1 MKAIGKSS
9 KSVALAGGV
18 GSDEDAGDAGGRRS
32 RVTRASAKGGSLRH
46 SVILPT
52 GVLVIACIYFA
63 LPIYWLVISSLKDTR
78 QLLGTDGFLPPLHV
92 ALLNNIEHVFSYQ
105 NHAYAYWLGDTILY
119 SIVGGAGATVIAA
132 AAGYAFAEYDFRG
145 KAMLFYLGIAGVL
158 LPPTA
163 VAIPLYLLFSR
174 IHLINTP
181 WAVFI
186 PALISPLGFYLA
198 RVYAASGVS
207 RELIDSARIDGAGEV
222 AIFVRIGLPLMRP
235 ALVTI
240 FLFSFVS
247 ISNNFFLPLI
257 MLNNPRLFP
266 VTLGLYM
273 WNSSIGST
281 ATPRFV
287 QAAVVTGALI
297 VVVPVVVAFAL
308 LRKWWSRAI
317 ALGALKG

>member
-1 MKAIGKSS
+1 MKTIQKNSS
-9 KSVALAGGV
+9 LAVRGASKEGASKRAARLR
-18 GSDEDAGDAGGRRS
+18 GLGTRS
-32 RVTRASAKGGSLRH
+32 PL
-46 SVILPT
+46 LPT
-52 GVLVIACIYFA
+52 TILGVACIYFL
-63 LPIYWLVISSLKDTR
+63 LPIYWLVVASLKDTR
-78 QLLGTDGFLPPLHV
+78 QLLGTNGFAPPLHLSLF
-92 ALLNNIEHVFSYQ
+92 ANIAHVFTYQ
-105 NHAYAYWLGDTILY
+105 HHAYAYWLADTVLY
-119 SIVGGAGATVIAA
+119 SVVGGGGATLIAA
-132 AAGYAFAEYDFRG
+132 AAGYAFAEYEFRG
-145 KAMLFYLGIAGVL
+145 KSALFFGAIAGVL

-174 IHLINTP
+174 IHIVNTV
-181 WAVFI
+181 WAVFL

-207 RELIDSARIDGAGEV
+207 KELIDSARIDGAGEV
-222 AIFVRIGLPLMRP
+222 SIFAKIGLPLMRP
-235 ALVTI
+235 ALLTI
-240 FLFSFVS
+240 FLFSFVA

-273 WNSSIGST
+273 WNSSIGAT

-297 VVVPVVVAFAL
+297 AVLPVVLAFAF